1 MDNKKFNSFFA
12 YFVGILMVISF
23 IYILFLL
30 KPKKVS
36 NYKVAKDIRYS
47 GEIVKNKLNGKGE
60 LTTPEGKYI
69 GEFKDSR
76 FDGLGKFAGDNF
88 IYFSKF
94 NKNKANKNTPA
105 VKNLAG
111 INESPKPTTESTPP
125 DLDARAEKAPAN
137 K

>member
-12 YFVGILMVISF
+12 YFVGILMVTSF

-36 NYKVAKDIRYS
+36 NYKVAKDIIYS
-47 GEIVKNKLNGKGE
+47 GEIVKNKLNGKGN

-76 FDGLGKFAGDNF
+76 FDGLGKFVGDDF
-88 IYFSKF
+88 TYFSKF
-94 NKNKANKNTPA
+94 NRNKANKDIKIKLKDGYIYKK
-105 VKNLAG
+105 VKNGWMRLEG
-111 INESPKPTTESTPP
+111 KDEN
-125 DLDARAEKAPAN
+125 
-137 K
+137 

>member
-47 GEIVKNKLNGKGE
+47 GEIVKNKLNGKGD

-94 NKNKANKNTPA
+94 NKNKANKNIKIKLKDGYIYKK
-105 VKNLAG
+105 VKNGWMRLEG
-111 INESPKPTTESTPP
+111 KDEN
-125 DLDARAEKAPAN
+125 
-137 K
+137 

>member
-36 NYKVAKDIRYS
+36 NYKVAKDIIYS
-47 GEIVKNKLNGKGE
+47 GEIVKNKLNGKGN

-76 FDGLGKFAGDNF
+76 FDGLGKFVGDDF
-88 IYFSKF
+88 TYFSKF
-94 NKNKANKNTPA
+94 NKNKTNKDIKIKLKDGYIYKK
-105 VKNLAG
+105 VKNGWMRLEG
-111 INESPKPTTESTPP
+111 KDEN
-125 DLDARAEKAPAN
+125 
-137 K
+137 

>member
-36 NYKVAKDIRYS
+36 NYKVAKDIGYS
-47 GEIVKNKLNGKGE
+47 GEIVKNKLNGKGD
-60 LTTPEGKYI
+60 LTTPGGKYI

-76 FDGLGKFAGDNF
+76 FDGVGKFVGDDF
-88 IYFSKF
+88 TYFSKF
-94 NKNKANKNTPA
+94 NKNKANKDIKIKLKDGYIYKK
-105 VKNLAG
+105 VKNGWMRLEG
-111 INESPKPTTESTPP
+111 KDEN
-125 DLDARAEKAPAN
+125 
-137 K
+137 

>member
-36 NYKVAKDIRYS
+36 NYKVAKDITYK
-47 GEIVKNKLNGKGE
+47 GEISKNKLNGKGE

-94 NKNKANKNTPA
+94 NKNKANKNIKIKLKDGYIYKK
-105 VKNLAG
+105 VKNGWMRLEG
-111 INESPKPTTESTPP
+111 KDEN
-125 DLDARAEKAPAN
+125 
-137 K
+137 

>member
-30 KPKKVS
+30 KPKKVFT
-36 NYKVAKDIRYS
+36 YKVAKDIRYS
-47 GEIVKNKLNGKGE
+47 GEIVKNKLNGKGN

-76 FDGLGKFAGDNF
+76 FDGLGKFVGDDF
-88 IYFSKF
+88 TYFSKF
-94 NKNKANKNTPA
+94 NKNKANKDIKIKLKDGYIYKK
-105 VKNLAG
+105 VKNGWMRLEG
-111 INESPKPTTESTPP
+111 KDEN
-125 DLDARAEKAPAN
+125 
-137 K
+137 

>member
-36 NYKVAKDIRYS
+36 NYKVAKDIRYR

-94 NKNKANKNTPA
+94 NKNKANKNIKIKLKDGYIYKK
-105 VKNLAG
+105 VKNGWMRLEG
-111 INESPKPTTESTPP
+111 KVEN
-125 DLDARAEKAPAN
+125 
-137 K
+137 

>member
-47 GEIVKNKLNGKGE
+47 GEIVKNKLNGKGN

-76 FDGLGKFAGDNF
+76 FDEVGKFVGNDF
-88 IYFSKF
+88 TYFSKF
-94 NKNKANKNTPA
+94 NKNKANKDIKIKLNDGYIYKK
-105 VKNLAG
+105 VKNGWMRLEG
-111 INESPKPTTESTPP
+111 KDEN
-125 DLDARAEKAPAN
+125 
-137 K
+137 

>member
-36 NYKVAKDIRYS
+36 NYKVAKDITYK
-47 GEIVKNKLNGKGE
+47 GEISKNKLNGKGN

-76 FDGLGKFAGDNF
+76 FDGVGKFVGDNF

-94 NKNKANKNTPA
+94 NKSKANKDIKIKLKDGYIYKK
-105 VKNLAG
+105 VKNGWMRLEG
-111 INESPKPTTESTPP
+111 KDEN
-125 DLDARAEKAPAN
+125 
-137 K
+137 

>member
-47 GEIVKNKLNGKGE
+47 GEIVKNKLNGKGN

-76 FDGLGKFAGDNF
+76 FDGVGKFVGDNF
-88 IYFSKF
+88 IYVSKF
-94 NKNKANKNTPA
+94 NKSKANKDIKIKLKDGYIYKK
-105 VKNLAG
+105 VKNGWMRLEG
-111 INESPKPTTESTPP
+111 KDEN
-125 DLDARAEKAPAN
+125 
-137 K
+137 

>member
-30 KPKKVS
+30 KPKKAS

-47 GEIVKNKLNGKGE
+47 GEIVKNKLNGKGD
-60 LTTPEGKYI
+60 LTTAEGKYI

-76 FDGLGKFAGDNF
+76 FDGVGKFVGNNF

-94 NKNKANKNTPA
+94 NKNKTNKDIKIKLKDGYIYKK
-105 VKNLAG
+105 VKNGWMRLEG
-111 INESPKPTTESTPP
+111 KDEN
-125 DLDARAEKAPAN
+125 
-137 K
+137 

>member
-94 NKNKANKNTPA
+94 NKNKANKNIKIKLKDGYIYKK
-105 VKNLAG
+105 VKNGWMRLEG
-111 INESPKPTTESTPP
+111 KDEN
-125 DLDARAEKAPAN
+125 
-137 K
+137 

>member
-69 GEFKDSR
+69 GEFKNSR
-76 FDGLGKFAGDNF
+76 FDGLGKFVGDDF
-88 IYFSKF
+88 TYFSKF
-94 NKNKANKNTPA
+94 NKNKANKDIKIKLNDGYIYKK
-105 VKNLAG
+105 VKNGWMRLEG
-111 INESPKPTTESTPP
+111 KDEN
-125 DLDARAEKAPAN
+125 
-137 K
+137 

>member
-36 NYKVAKDIRYS
+36 NYKVAKDIGYS
-47 GEIVKNKLNGKGE
+47 GEIVKNKLNGKGD

-76 FDGLGKFAGDNF
+76 FDGLGKFVGDDF
-88 IYFSKF
+88 TYFSKF
-94 NKNKANKNTPA
+94 NRNKANKDIKIKLKDGYIYKK
-105 VKNLAG
+105 VKNGWMRLEG
-111 INESPKPTTESTPP
+111 KDEN
-125 DLDARAEKAPAN
+125 
-137 K
+137 

>member
-36 NYKVAKDIRYS
+36 NYKVAKDIIYS
-47 GEIVKNKLNGKGE
+47 GEIVKNKLNGKGN

-76 FDGLGKFAGDNF
+76 FDGLGKFVGDDF
-88 IYFSKF
+88 TYFSKF
-94 NKNKANKNTPA
+94 NRNKANKDIKIKLKDGYIYKK
-105 VKNLAG
+105 VKNGWMRLEG
-111 INESPKPTTESTPP
+111 KDEN
-125 DLDARAEKAPAN
+125 
-137 K
+137 

>member
-1 MDNKKFNSFFA
+1 MDNKKFNLFFA

-36 NYKVAKDIRYS
+36 NYKVAKDIGYS
-47 GEIVKNKLNGKGE
+47 GEIVKNKLNGKGD

-76 FDGLGKFAGDNF
+76 FDGVGKFVGDDF
-88 IYFSKF
+88 TYFSKF
-94 NKNKANKNTPA
+94 NKNKANKDIKIKLKDGYIYKK
-105 VKNLAG
+105 VKNGWMRLEG
-111 INESPKPTTESTPP
+111 KDEN
-125 DLDARAEKAPAN
+125 
-137 K
+137 

>member
-36 NYKVAKDIRYS
+36 NYKVAKDITYK
-47 GEIVKNKLNGKGE
+47 GEISKNKLNGKGE
-60 LTTPEGKYI
+60 ITSPEGKYI

-76 FDGLGKFAGDNF
+76 FDGLGKFVGDNF

-94 NKNKANKNTPA
+94 NKNKANKDIKIKLKDGYIYKK
-105 VKNLAG
+105 VKNGWMRLEG
-111 INESPKPTTESTPP
+111 KDEN
-125 DLDARAEKAPAN
+125 
-137 K
+137 

>member
-36 NYKVAKDIRYS
+36 NYKVEKDIRYS
-47 GEIVKNKLNGKGE
+47 GEIVKNKLNGKGD

-76 FDGLGKFAGDNF
+76 FDGLGKFVGDDF
-88 IYFSKF
+88 TYFSKF
-94 NKNKANKNTPA
+94 NKNKANKDIKIKLKDGYIYKK
-105 VKNLAG
+105 VKNGWMRLEG
-111 INESPKPTTESTPP
+111 KDEN
-125 DLDARAEKAPAN
+125 
-137 K
+137 

>member
-47 GEIVKNKLNGKGE
+47 GEIVKNKLNGKGN

-76 FDGLGKFAGDNF
+76 FDGLGKFAGNNF

-94 NKNKANKNTPA
+94 NKNKANKDIKIKLKDGYIYKK
-105 VKNLAG
+105 VKNGWMRLEG
-111 INESPKPTTESTPP
+111 KDEN
-125 DLDARAEKAPAN
+125 
-137 K
+137 

>member
-36 NYKVAKDIRYS
+36 NYKVAKDIGYS
-47 GEIVKNKLNGKGE
+47 GEIVKNKLNGKGD

-76 FDGLGKFAGDNF
+76 FDGVGKFVGDDF
-88 IYFSKF
+88 TYFSKF
-94 NKNKANKNTPA
+94 NKNKANKDIKIKLKDGYIYKK
-105 VKNLAG
+105 VKNGWMRLEG
-111 INESPKPTTESTPP
+111 KDEN
-125 DLDARAEKAPAN
+125 
-137 K
+137 